1 MSTMFRHFSFA
12 IFLII
17 SASACTTA
25 GGLSDEDALTQDGAS
40 RLNAAQVKAH
50 VTGKTEEWIH
60 GGGYYLA
67 DGELKAKWRKAY
79 LKGSWEVSTE
89 GDLCYQL
96 PKWEKRCNV
105 YMEKDGD
112 VYLLDEGK
120 SLGVRRMYEGDKLV
134 SLGRDPNAGWGR
146 KR

>member
-1 MSTMFRHFSFA
+1 MSTIFHKLSLA
-12 IFLII
+12 LFLITT
-17 SASACTTA
+17 ASACTTV
-25 GGLSDEDALTQDGAS
+25 GGLSDKEALIQAGAS
-40 RLNAAQVKAH
+40 RLNATQVKAH
-50 VTGKTEEWIH
+50 VTGKTEEWRH

-67 DGELKAKWRKAY
+67 DGELKAKWRKVY

-96 PKWEKRCNV
+96 PKWEKRCHV

-120 SLGVRRMYEGDKLV
+120 NLGVRYMHEGDKLV
-134 SLGRDPNAGWGR
+134 SLGRDANGGR
-146 KR
+146 GRN